1 MTAPLQ
7 RKDTMKIKDIMAR
20 AIKREPIANACGRGE
35 YIEWRADN
43 GTIYIT
49 FITEEELKQ
58 YGTH

>member
-1 MTAPLQ
+1 
-7 RKDTMKIKDIMAR
+7 MKIKDIMAR
-20 AIKREPIANACGRGE
+20 AIKREPVANVCGRGE